1 MSPEYDRIA
10 WEEVSKAASKMFHVW
25 CGDGEIRWVE
35 ECWGHLGEAD
45 LTGNTTPLEA
55 TTTAIRLISL
65 ARIYE
70 EFCALAWDENPET
83 PIDYLAEDLE
93 LDAVAIGILGAQA
106 SPDTF
111 DDAEDEYEL
120 REAALTAAADA
131 QRQQIF
137 ECLSKAYGGAVP
149 LYSRM
154 SQTNHSAEKEN
165 DEDEF
170 EVTGSNCNALQFVI
184 NGFSQSY

>member
-1 MSPEYDRIA
+1 MSPEYDRIT
-10 WEEVSKAASKMFHVW
+10 WEEVSTAASKMFHVW

-45 LTGNTTPLEA
+45 LTGNGTPLEA
-55 TTTAIRLISL
+55 TATALRLVSL

-70 EFCALAWDENPET
+70 EFCGLAWDENPET
-83 PIDYLAEDLE
+83 SIDYLAEDLD
-93 LDAVAIGILGAQA
+93 LDAMALGILGAQA
-106 SPDTF
+106 CPDAF

-120 REAALTAAADA
+120 RVAALTAAADA
-131 QRQQIF
+131 QRQEIF

-154 SQTNHSAEKEN
+154 SQTNQSAEEEN
-165 DEDEF
+165 DQDEF
-170 EVTGSNCNALQFVI
+170 EVTGSNGVALDFVM
-184 NGFSQSY
+184 NGFQQG